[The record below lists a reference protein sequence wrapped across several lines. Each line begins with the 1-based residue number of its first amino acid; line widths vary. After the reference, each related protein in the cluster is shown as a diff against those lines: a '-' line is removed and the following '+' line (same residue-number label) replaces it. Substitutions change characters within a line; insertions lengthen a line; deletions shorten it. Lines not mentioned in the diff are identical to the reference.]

1 MKKSLWTRLL
11 SLLLA
16 VVLCVELLPAVGS
29 AVSPSEDLEHTVEGT
44 VEEPAEVAFEEASLR
59 SERVKHFRMGDG
71 SYVAVQY
78 DVPVHHQD
86 ADGRWQDI
94 DNTLEPVGQTYAVED
109 GSVAFAASLNGDAV
123 FTAGADEHRVQL
135 FLDGDSDA
143 LPSHDATLAAP
154 EPTEAV
160 ALPEVTEETT
170 EEPAEE
176 TETAA
181 AAEETHAEMM
191 VETGAAAELEP
202 AGPAR
207 SYHAAEAVVQES
219 FSLRSDDPF
228 VPEKLS
234 SSLLYPD
241 VYDGVDLAY
250 TLYGETIKETIL
262 VNKAQASYLFS
273 FVLQTGDLTAE
284 MQEDGSV
291 LLLDEAGSPVY
302 AIPAPYM
309 LDAGGTYSDAVRYTL
324 EELDRGSYRLL
335 VDADAAWIEEEAQ
348 FPVAIDPTIVKISQ
362 SGSLSWAYVFS
373 GRPDTSF
380 PESTVRVGY
389 TQHNGSGEYQ
399 AIAAVDELPEL
410 PSGSMVT
417 AAAIHALQSGF
428 SNVSSDDFQ
437 YLYAHQM
444 TIDKT
449 GSQKYSDWIK
459 TLTWNKIYANGTNH
473 YKTATEDFIRLTSTN
488 GYRSLD
494 ITRAARSW
502 YSGGKCHAILLRSD
516 CSASKRIV
524 SSFQTGASYLTV
536 TYRNDFGLESYYTYQ
551 TQSAGRAGTGYI
563 SDHMQRLTFV
573 VPLLSSDSS
582 VMPFGLSL
590 VYNSGLSRES
600 FGVQQKKN
608 PNEPPDYTRDY
619 RNMLLGSGWKLS
631 AQQCVQSVRIGS
643 DDAQTLYWVYTDA
656 DGTQHYFSKEGGG
669 GAETD
674 GVFRDEDGLGL
685 KMTCQSNPDSD
696 TGHTNFTITDD
707 NGNETFF
714 RDGILTYT
722 KDAYGNG
729 IYYCYNDINFD
740 TPDGK
745 SWRPT
750 NEVFNRLTR
759 IYRQNKGAS
768 VEYLATL
775 IYDADGRL
783 LRVGDEAGK
792 ETKFHYDNT
801 AGVRQLDYLLCPDG
815 TKLNYTYDT
824 TGLNGAH
831 DGEANYGIWYTYHT
845 DGTIDQFYEFTLDGG
860 THVPGDTVKCWNGKN
875 RSSYRAFGAD
885 RQAGTEDDIRLEV
898 VFDNWGRTVST
909 YTTNTD
915 ITRILGSSAASY
927 TDTAER
933 SKQNNRLTSVG
944 STGMT
949 AENLLRDGGLESE
962 DGWTNA
968 STGSGSA
975 AARTTITN
983 DENRRHGT
991 GGLNLYLPDGA
1002 GSGDAAA
1009 ISRPVTLT
1017 AGETYTL
1024 SGYFSASS
1032 HLRWSSG
1039 ARLEAVVQGGGAE
1052 QTVLL
1057 TDARPSSAIE
1067 NGWQRVTATFT
1078 APAASCR
1085 IAFRMSGCTGT
1096 AYLDDLQLEQAEAAS
1111 TYNLLQ
1117 NGSFEFGDAGWD
1129 LQGGSAAAAETKFGA
1144 KAMTMQG
1151 SYNGILHVSQPVALN
1166 CSSDTTFLLSGWAQA
1181 DYAAPNAALEF
1192 GSGTRYFGLIAEI
1205 FYVGVDDPER
1215 QSVPFSWATADWQC
1229 AVGTIV
1235 PKESGKTIRRIIVYC
1250 AFDHN
1255 SGTARFDNLSLRQ
1268 EPVQTYSYNADGN
1281 VTAATQTGTGT
1292 EKAGY
1297 TGTDLTSY
1305 TAANGAKYT
1314 YTYNAAHDVTSASV
1328 AGIKSTTTY
1337 NEAGNVTGSKLT
1349 STEKNEQKYLE
1360 SSAVATPDRNHTQ
1373 SVTDVNGN
1381 TTSYGYNSLAE
1392 QLILTT
1398 DALGRTTEYTYD
1410 ANSRRTAMV
1419 YRHGVAAIDYGYEN
1433 GRLATLD
1440 RKTYRSGA
1448 AQHQIYSFG
1457 YNQWGQATSTSVG
1470 NLVLSTNDYAP
1481 RGGNLTQT
1489 TYANGVAVT
1498 YSYDL
1503 LDRLVEKSYH
1513 ETGKPDFT
1521 IRYTYNAESQLAR
1534 LRYEEDGETVGSY
1547 AFEYDSLGRLIRSTA
1562 MDENGSVTQ
1571 RTEHLYDAFNRLS
1584 GQSWTLGAQT
1594 YSERYAYSDGEK
1606 GDGSLTSMTA
1616 ATGDSLSFGYD
1627 TLKRLN
1633 RVTVKNGSYVIL
1645 NTAYA
1650 YRDVSWNRGSAQVE
1664 FRNVRLGSDS
1674 GMLLEGKKYVYDD
1687 VGNLKEIRESTGDF
1701 NKLVEYAYD
1710 SQNQLTSE
1718 AYYKSG
1724 ETKAYLTYYYTYDT
1738 AGNLL
1743 TVSQKEGDTTTLLQT
1758 YTYGDAQWHD
1768 LLTAVNGQAITYDAS
1783 GNPLSYGGWSFG
1795 WQNGR
1800 QLKTASKTSDGKTET
1815 LEYAYDADGIRT
1827 SKTYTVET
1835 FTQIP
1840 DYTVTFKADGTTVK
1854 TMTVEDGYTLKDSDY
1869 PAVPTKTGYT
1879 GAWVK
1884 YTSAIHSNV
1893 TVQAKYTAVSTD
1905 HTVTFKANGKTV
1917 KTMVVPDGYV
1927 LQDSDYPPIPP
1938 RVGYKGSWS
1947 KVTTAIRRDTVIY
1960 ASYMP
1965 NGGGIVIPTQPTSP
1979 GEIMSGGEGEP
1990 VEADVPAEDE
2000 TVAPQEMHVTGTQTV
2015 THEYLTLNGKVARE
2029 TIRTNNTLTAV
2040 LDFIY
2045 DESGKPFALKYST
2058 NGTSFQT
2065 YYYVLNLQGDVV
2077 KLIHYIPGFEY
2088 ESVAT
2093 YEYDAWGNILSSS
2106 GRLAEI
2112 NPLRY
2117 RGYYYDSETGFYYLQ
2132 SRYYDPANR
2141 RFINAD
2147 TYSSTDPGDAIGCN
2161 MFAYCGNNPVM
2172 RNDYSG
2178 DAWWHWVVA
2187 TVAVVGLAVASV
2199 VTCGGAAAA
2208 AMTATALI
2216 SGTCTTVP
2224 AAATIITG
2232 AALGAGVAY
2241 AGSVVSAASSVKS
2254 TEEFAE
2260 YGKSA
2265 LISTVAGAVV
2275 GAVAGAINAATS
2287 CFVAGTPVLTE
2298 DGDKPIEDVTV
2309 GDYVWAWDEA
2319 TGTTELKQVVETY
2332 VNETSELT
2340 HIFVNGEEIVA
2351 TPTHPFY
2358 CPVKGWTDA
2367 AHLRAGDILVLVNGE
2382 YVVVEKIQHELLE
2395 NPVKVYNFQVQDYHT
2410 YYVAESGVLVHN
2422 RCLPEN
2428 SVAMSTDDALDTAS
2442 DYLGPNY
2449 TEVEN
2454 GRYVSFDGDLQVR
2467 IGNADILGQHAGG
2480 PHINLDWI
2488 GAGKYR
2494 TFHIFLLD

>member
-123 FTAGADEHRVQL
+123 FTADADEHRVQL

-160 ALPEVTEETT
+160 ALPEVTEETA

-191 VETGAAAELEP
+191 VETGAAAEPEP

-207 SYHAAEAVVQES
+207 SYHAAEAVVQEP

-262 VNKAQASYLFS
+262 LNKAQASYLFS

-399 AIAAVDELPEL
+399 AIAAVDELPAL

-437 YLYAHQM
+437 YLYAHQL

-729 IYYCYNDINFD
+729 IYYCYNGINFD

-759 IYRQNKGAS
+759 ICRQNKDAS
-768 VEYLATL
+768 VEYLAKL

-885 RQAGTEDDIRLEV
+885 QLAETDDDIRLEV
-898 VFDNWGRTVST
+898 VFDNWGRTIST

-1085 IAFRMSGCTGT
+1085 IAFRMRGCTGT

-1117 NGSFEFGDAGWD
+1117 NASFEFGDAGWN

-1192 GSGTRYFGLIAEI
+1192 DGSTRYFGLIAEI
-1205 FYVGVDDPER
+1205 FYVGVEKPEQ

-1349 STEKNEQKYLE
+1349 STDKNEQKYLE
-1360 SSAVATPDRNHTQ
+1360 SSAVATPDRNHMQ

-1398 DALGRTTEYTYD
+1398 DALGRETNYTYD

-1419 YRHGVAAIDYGYEN
+1419 YRPGVAAIDYGYEN
-1433 GRLATLD
+1433 GRLATLN
-1440 RKTYRSGA
+1440 RKTFRDKA
-1448 AQHQIYSFG
+1448 EQHQIYSFG

-1633 RVTVKNGSYVIL
+1633 RVTAKSGSSIIM

-1701 NKLVEYAYD
+1701 SKLVEYAYD
-1710 SQNQLTSE
+1710 SQNQLVKES
-1718 AYYKSG
+1718 YYNPGNEKPYDVYDYS
-1724 ETKAYLTYYYTYDT
+1724 YDT

-1743 TVSQKEGDTTTLLQT
+1743 RVTKNGTVIQT

-1768 LLTAVNGQAITYDAS
+1768 LLTAVNGQAIPYDAS

-1835 FTQIP
+1835 FTQLP
-1840 DYTVTFKADGTTVK
+1840 DYTVTFQADGATVK

-1879 GAWVK
+1879 GEWVKYTTAVHSNVTVQAKYTAVVAKYTVTFKADNTVVKTMTVKDGYTLKASDYPTVPAKSGYTGEWVK

-1893 TVQAKYTAVSTD
+1893 TVQAKYTAVVTKYTVFFKADGFTVKAIQVNDGYVLQDADYPEVPAKVGCNGAWEKHTAAIHSNVTINAVYSPIAS
-1905 HTVTFKANGKTV
+1905 HYTVTFKANGKTL
-1917 KTMVVPDGYV
+1917 KTMTVADGYV
-1927 LQDSDYPPIPP
+1927 LKTSDYPAIPK
-1938 RVGYKGSWS
+1938 RAGYTGSWP
-1947 KVTTAIRRDTVIY
+1947 KTGAIHANTTITAVYTKD
-1960 ASYMP
+1960 S
-1965 NGGGIVIPTQPTSP
+1965 GIVIPTQPTSP

-1990 VEADVPAEDE
+1990 VEADAPAEDE
-2000 TVAPQEMHVTGTQTV
+2000 TVSPQGTHVTGTQMV

-2040 LDFIY
+2040 LDFVY

-2106 GRLAEI
+2106 GKLAEI

-2132 SRYYDPANR
+2132 SRYYDPENH

-2147 TYSSTDPGDAIGCN
+2147 SYASTDSSDAIACN
-2161 MFAYCGNNPVM
+2161 MFAYCGNNPVL
-2172 RNDYSG
+2172 NLDPTGEWSWKG
-2178 DAWWHWVVA
+2178 FLAGIA
-2187 TVAVVGLAVASV
+2187 TVAVGVAAVALTV
-2199 VTCGGAAAA
+2199 VTAGAATPLAAAA
-2208 AMTATALI
+2208 VTSVGTLAASALI
-2216 SGTCTTVP
+2216 TTGTTVAY
-2224 AAATIITG
+2224 AAATDSTSVVELGCNIGHGRCGLSLVMDFNGGDNDTYDLYSRKGGTTSSGADITYSVG
-2232 AALGAGVAY
+2232 IVKGYDKPGDY
-2241 AGSVVSAASSVKS
+2241 AGSFVSVSGSVKG
-2254 TEEFAE
+2254 
-2260 YGKSA
+2260 YGVDYCQSPREKPGK
-2265 LISTVAGAVV
+2265 GAR
-2275 GAVAGAINAATS
+2275 AV
-2287 CFVAGTPVLTE
+2287 
-2298 DGDKPIEDVTV
+2298 
-2309 GDYVWAWDEA
+2309 
-2319 TGTTELKQVVETY
+2319 
-2332 VNETSELT
+2332 
-2340 HIFVNGEEIVA
+2340 
-2351 TPTHPFY
+2351 
-2358 CPVKGWTDA
+2358 
-2367 AHLRAGDILVLVNGE
+2367 
-2382 YVVVEKIQHELLE
+2382 
-2395 NPVKVYNFQVQDYHT
+2395 
-2410 YYVAESGVLVHN
+2410 
-2422 RCLPEN
+2422 
-2428 SVAMSTDDALDTAS
+2428 TAS
-2442 DYLGPNY
+2442 FSFGTSSSASLSFSYDEY
-2449 TEVEN
+2449 T
-2454 GRYVSFDGDLQVR
+2454 
-2467 IGNADILGQHAGG
+2467 
-2480 PHINLDWI
+2480 WI
-2488 GAGKYR
+2488 ASW
-2494 TFHIFLLD
+2494 

>member
-44 VEEPAEVAFEEASLR
+44 VEEPAEVAFEESSLR

-123 FTAGADEHRVQL
+123 FTADADEHRVQL
-135 FLDGDSDA
+135 FLDGDPDV

-160 ALPEVTEETT
+160 ALPEVTEETKEAA

-207 SYHAAEAVVQES
+207 SYHAAEAVVQEP

-373 GRPDTSF
+373 GRADTSF

-399 AIAAVDELPEL
+399 AIAAVDKLPEL

-437 YLYAHQM
+437 YLYAHQL

-449 GSQKYSDWIK
+449 GNQKYSDWIK
-459 TLTWNKIYANGTNH
+459 TLTWNKIYANGTNP

-600 FGVQQKKN
+600 FGVQQKEN
-608 PNEPPDYTRDY
+608 ANEPPDYTRDY

-669 GAETD
+669 GAEMD

-685 KMTCQSNPDSD
+685 KMTCQANPDSD

-759 IYRQNKGAS
+759 ICRQNKGAS

-775 IYDADGRL
+775 TYDADGRL

-860 THVPGDTVKCWNGKN
+860 THVLGDTVKCWNGKN

-885 RQAGTEDDIRLEV
+885 QLAETEDDIRLEV

-927 TDTAER
+927 TATAER

-983 DENRRHGT
+983 EENRRHGT

-1085 IAFRMSGCTGT
+1085 IAFRMRGCTGT

-1117 NGSFEFGDAGWD
+1117 NASFEFGDAGWN

-1151 SYNGILHVSQPVALN
+1151 SYNGNLHVSQPVALN

-1205 FYVGVDDPER
+1205 FYEGVSDPER

-1328 AGIKSTTTY
+1328 AGIRSTTTY

-1349 STEKNEQKYLE
+1349 STDNNEQKYLE
-1360 SSAVATPDRNHTQ
+1360 SSAVATPDRNHMQ

-1410 ANSRRTAMV
+1410 ANSRRTTMV

-1440 RKTYRSGA
+1440 RKTFRSGA
-1448 AQHQIYSFG
+1448 TQHQIYSFG

-1470 NLVLSTNDYAP
+1470 DRVLSTNDYAP

-1489 TYANGVAVT
+1489 TYANGAAVT

-1584 GQSWTLGAQT
+1584 GQSWTLGSQT

-1627 TLKRLN
+1627 ALKRLN
-1633 RVTVKNGSYVIL
+1633 RVTVKNGSSVIL

-1687 VGNLKEIRESTGDF
+1687 VGNLKEIRESTGKY
-1701 NKLVEYAYD
+1701 NKLVEYTYD

-1724 ETKAYLTYYYTYDT
+1724 EAEAYLTYNYTYDT

-1815 LEYAYDADGIRT
+1815 LEYSYDADGIRT

-1835 FTQIP
+1835 FTQLP
-1840 DYTVTFKADGTTVK
+1840 DYTVTFTADGTTVK

-1879 GAWVK
+1879 GEWVK
-1884 YTSAIHSNV
+1884 YTSAVHSNV

-2000 TVAPQEMHVTGTQTV
+2000 TVSPQGTHVTGTQTV

-2029 TIRTNNTLTAV
+2029 TIKTNNSLTAV
-2040 LDFIY
+2040 LDFVY

-2141 RFINAD
+2141 RFISAD
-2147 TYSSTDPGDAIGCN
+2147 VYASTGQGFVGTN
-2161 MFAYCGNNPVM
+2161 MFAYCNNKPIINSDPSGHALRSNLTAICDGGSGYLDRTKDVKRVLRENYEQAKRWGWELDGPFEFYNAVKDRGKWDYKRRPKGSEWIP
-2172 RNDYSG
+2172 RNG
-2178 DAWWHWVVA
+2178 VF
-2187 TVAVVGLAVASV
+2187 SV
-2199 VTCGGAAAA
+2199 NGKK
-2208 AMTATALI
+2208 MTAEQLGNINYGFTGSVLGFPAPVLRMAGGFVAI
-2216 SGTCTTVP
+2216 KNSGINWEDWWYDFDSKEDAEMIQLGIDMEYLMT
-2224 AAATIITG
+2224 ITG
-2232 AALGAGVAY
+2232 Y
-2241 AGSVVSAASSVKS
+2241 
-2254 TEEFAE
+2254 
-2260 YGKSA
+2260 
-2265 LISTVAGAVV
+2265 
-2275 GAVAGAINAATS
+2275 
-2287 CFVAGTPVLTE
+2287 
-2298 DGDKPIEDVTV
+2298 
-2309 GDYVWAWDEA
+2309 
-2319 TGTTELKQVVETY
+2319 
-2332 VNETSELT
+2332 
-2340 HIFVNGEEIVA
+2340 
-2351 TPTHPFY
+2351 
-2358 CPVKGWTDA
+2358 
-2367 AHLRAGDILVLVNGE
+2367 
-2382 YVVVEKIQHELLE
+2382 
-2395 NPVKVYNFQVQDYHT
+2395 
-2410 YYVAESGVLVHN
+2410 
-2422 RCLPEN
+2422 
-2428 SVAMSTDDALDTAS
+2428 STD
-2442 DYLGPNY
+2442 
-2449 TEVEN
+2449 EV
-2454 GRYVSFDGDLQVR
+2454 VDFF
-2467 IGNADILGQHAGG
+2467 
-2480 PHINLDWI
+2480 W
-2488 GAGKYR
+2488 K
-2494 TFHIFLLD
+2494 